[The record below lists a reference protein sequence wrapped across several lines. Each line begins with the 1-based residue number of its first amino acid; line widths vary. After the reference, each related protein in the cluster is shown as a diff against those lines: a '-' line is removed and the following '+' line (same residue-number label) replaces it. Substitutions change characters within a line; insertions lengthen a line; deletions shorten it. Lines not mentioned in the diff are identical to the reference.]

1 MVKPISTFNKCHLW
15 TFNLLTCSYFT
26 HVYLL
31 INDNQCMVFVKSNLS
46 NSTHFQFSSYYD
58 IILLKIIIIILK
70 KYFLKNPKIAR
81 FWPTLFSWFMKTMH
95 WMFISSG
102 KSYEIVQCLVLLLIS
117 LILKSVFNWCSAI
130 CFQLFELSYC

>member
-46 NSTHFQFSSYYD
+46 NSIHFQFSSYYD
-58 IILLKIIIIILK
+58 IILLKIIIIILT
-70 KYFLKNPKIAR
+70 KYFLKPQNCKILAYS
-81 FWPTLFSWFMKTMH
+81 LFLIYENYALNVYFLW
-95 WMFISSG
+95 